1 MPHLIGGLDCHETS
15 CFCLQTL
22 AAPSPCWWHSSLNT
36 VRKTQSIKSWMINT
50 IQLCTFIERMVSTP
64 HTELQE
70 TKNTGVKMLAEGQV
84 CLGFQTTTSG
94 LQIRIF
100 FAFWLDL
107 SRLYSI
113 GLKIRGFK
121 ILVAISRKVT
131 ECVADSNTPKTLIRL
146 GCTPDQKS
154 MIWNGAKNLGNY
166 NFLSKERKW
175 GNFGSIRELILGNQG
190 LLHIT
195 LSAITKGRR

>member
-1 MPHLIGGLDCHETS
+1 
-15 CFCLQTL
+15 
-22 AAPSPCWWHSSLNT
+22 
-36 VRKTQSIKSWMINT
+36 
-50 IQLCTFIERMVSTP
+50 
-64 HTELQE
+64 
-70 TKNTGVKMLAEGQV
+70 MLAEEQV
-84 CLGFQTTTSG
+84 CLGYHTTTSG
-94 LQIRIF
+94 LQIRII

-113 GLKIRGFK
+113 GLKIWWFK
-121 ILVAISRKVT
+121 ILVAISTEVT
-131 ECVADSNTPKTLIRL
+131 ECVADSNTPKTIIRL
-146 GCTPDQKS
+146 GCIPDQKS
-154 MIWNGAKNLGNY
+154 MIWNGAKNLGHY